1 MRKINN
7 NILVTG
13 RFNVLHPGHIRLLK
27 FAKELGGKLYVGVES
42 DKIAGESA
50 YVAEELRLESL
61 KSNSWVDECFI
72 FNETIENLIDR
83 LKIDFVVKG
92 KEHEN
97 KYNEEQ
103 KLMKNRKG
111 KLIFSSGETL
121 FSSIDILKKEY
132 YETTGGPIKI
142 PFDYLERHS
151 INIEELQ
158 KIIANFAKIRV
169 CVIGDFIMD
178 EYITCQALGMSQED
192 PSIVVTPVHNT
203 MFVGGAGIVA
213 AHASGLGAT
222 VQFISIVGNDKIKKL
237 AHEKLNSY
245 NVYSNLFVDE
255 SRPTTLKQRFRSKGK
270 TLLRVSHLHQGPISK
285 ELQKKIINKI
295 ENLLGN
301 IDLLVFSDFNYGC
314 LPQSLVEKITSL
326 VKSKK
331 PNIMMVA
338 DSQSSSQIGDISR
351 FKDMNLITPT
361 EHETRISTKNYESGL
376 VVLSEELKRQSR
388 AKNILLKLGEEGL
401 LINRESTSFVTDKIG
416 ALNTSPKDVSGAG
429 DSLLIT
435 SALTLS
441 CGGTIWEAAI
451 LGSIAASIQVGR
463 VGNTPLTNLEL
474 INNLK

>member
-1 MRKINN
+1 VRKINN

-270 TLLRVSHLHQGPISK
+270 TPTSRSNFKRVTK
-285 ELQKKIINKI
+285 
-295 ENLLGN
+295 
-301 IDLLVFSDFNYGC
+301 
-314 LPQSLVEKITSL
+314 
-326 VKSKK
+326 
-331 PNIMMVA
+331 
-338 DSQSSSQIGDISR
+338 
-351 FKDMNLITPT
+351 
-361 EHETRISTKNYESGL
+361 KNY
-376 VVLSEELKRQSR
+376 Q
-388 AKNILLKLGEEGL
+388 
-401 LINRESTSFVTDKIG
+401 
-416 ALNTSPKDVSGAG
+416 
-429 DSLLIT
+429 
-435 SALTLS
+435 
-441 CGGTIWEAAI
+441 
-451 LGSIAASIQVGR
+451 
-463 VGNTPLTNLEL
+463 
-474 INNLK
+474 